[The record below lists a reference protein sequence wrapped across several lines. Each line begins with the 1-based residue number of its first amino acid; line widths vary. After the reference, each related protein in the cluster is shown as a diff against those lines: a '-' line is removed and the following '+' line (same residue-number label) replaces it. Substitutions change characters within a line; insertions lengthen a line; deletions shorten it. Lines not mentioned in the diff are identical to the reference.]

1 MNSLNKE
8 QINYVTLGEG
18 VVHTNSNI
26 VDLNRNINNSQLIT
40 KDENSSMEIYL
51 SNTSINKALKPNDT
65 LDKWT
70 QDAKDL
76 GLNVRDEIL
85 TNLPSAKK
93 EDANTIDNTIGK
105 ALDIAGDYS
114 LGLIPSIDNQG
125 GYITQIATQLFGD
138 NRGIIETATMQELL
152 DMGVD
157 QKDIVQIEDGKYIT
171 NPYKTVIVLKD
182 EEAIKKEQSLSEF
195 NHAKIYL
202 TQEQASSITHIST
215 NGILSDLHSTRTGT
229 KEQTADASV
238 VFINYNPS
246 HGLVG
251 DMIESTQ
258 DKLASHLVPYNS
270 YASYLGT
277 GGSKQSANSLLNLAE
292 AKDGELVLV
301 AHSQGTLQSFIAMHY
316 IKPNLQNIL
325 KDKEDTTFKVGFYGS
340 PVNGK
345 DSIDLV
351 RDLYINSP
359 VYTNTD
365 IKVSD
370 YFRSSVNPGDPVAI
384 LGGNT
389 AGINS
394 KEGFWTNL
402 LYSIKRGVPTLLNG
416 GLEANKNNLDKTS
429 PHAGGACVIGCGDE
443 RITPDIKYYINIDG
457 EQIKLED
464 FYIERNLNSELAK
477 YPQSEIE

>member
-1 MNSLNKE
+1 MVK
-8 QINYVTLGEG
+8 
-18 VVHTNSNI
+18 
-26 VDLNRNINNSQLIT
+26 
-40 KDENSSMEIYL
+40 
-51 SNTSINKALKPNDT
+51 
-65 LDKWT
+65 
-70 QDAKDL
+70 KDL
-76 GLNVRDEIL
+76 VH
-85 TNLPSAKK
+85 
-93 EDANTIDNTIGK
+93 
-105 ALDIAGDYS
+105 
-114 LGLIPSIDNQG
+114 
-125 GYITQIATQLFGD
+125 
-138 NRGIIETATMQELL
+138 
-152 DMGVD
+152 
-157 QKDIVQIEDGKYIT
+157 IEDGKYTT
-171 NPYKTVIVLKD
+171 NPYNTALVLKYD
-182 EEAIKKEQSLSEF
+182 EAIKKEQSISAF

-215 NGILSDLHSTRTGT
+215 NGILSDLHSTRIGA

-301 AHSQGTLQSFIAMHY
+301 AHSQGTLQSFIAMHH

-340 PVNGK
+340 PVNGEN
-345 DSIDLV
+345 SLDLV
-351 RDLYINSP
+351 KDLYTGSN
-359 VYTNTD
+359 VDKEKLN
-365 IKVSD
+365 VLNN

-416 GLEANKNNLDKTS
+416 GLEDNKNSPDKTS
-429 PHAGGACVIGCGDE
+429 PHAGGVCVIGCGDE
-443 RITPDIKYYINIDG
+443 RITPEFGDYMKEDKSIESLNIFYEKRYLNKDLANFNK
-457 EQIKLED
+457 EKLNE
-464 FYIERNLNSELAK
+464 NK
-477 YPQSEIE
+477 